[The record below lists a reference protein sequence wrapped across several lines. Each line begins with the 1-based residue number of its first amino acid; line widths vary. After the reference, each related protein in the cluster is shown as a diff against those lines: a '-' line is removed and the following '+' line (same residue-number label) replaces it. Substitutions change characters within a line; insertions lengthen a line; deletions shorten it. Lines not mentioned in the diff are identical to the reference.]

1 MKKKNREPKSLGLA
15 FYFALLLALIIIVSV
30 IFKIVDVVKNSK
42 FDGKHSFS
50 TALIEDGKTDIV
62 FVSPT
67 QGTISRLSLKPQI
80 SIDRLKS
87 LGIPTDGYLESQNPI
102 DSSVKST
109 FFQAI
114 LHKRSVATNL
124 TIFDLFRL
132 AIYSQRVSQDNIV
145 LTDSNLS
152 DPTLD
157 NDISTMFVDPTIEQ
171 EKESIAVTNAAGV
184 PGLGN
189 KIAKNI
195 TDIGGNVI
203 LVNSSPNTQNI
214 SGIYYKEE
222 SYTVD
227 RISKMLGVK
236 KEKKEDSSISDITI
250 IIGEDKEKF

>member
-15 FYFALLLALIIIVSV
+15 FYFAVLVTLIIIVSV
-30 IFKIVDVVKNSK
+30 VFKIVDVVKNSK

-50 TALIEDGKTDIV
+50 TALIEGGKTDIV

-67 QGTISRLSLKPQI
+67 QGTISRLSLTPQI
-80 SIDRLKS
+80 SVAKLKI
-87 LGIPTDGYLESQNPI
+87 LGIPTDGYIQSQNPI

-114 LHKRSVATNL
+114 LHKRSVSTNL

-132 AIYSQRVSQDNIV
+132 AIYSQGVSQDSIS

-152 DPTLD
+152 DAALG

-171 EKESIAVTNAAGV
+171 EKASVEITNAAGV
-184 PGLGN
+184 SGLGN

-195 TDIGGNVI
+195 TDVGGNVI
-203 LVNSSPNTQNI
+203 LVSSSPSTQNSSV
-214 SGIYYKEE
+214 IYYKEE
-222 SYTVD
+222 SYTLD

-236 KEKKEDSSISDITI
+236 KEKREDSSISDITI
-250 IIGEDKEKF
+250 IIGEDKESF